1 MTQGPCASVPHADP
15 SAFTIT
21 ESQSFGKWLISM
33 LRQHQF
39 TTLLLFTLFA
49 LAMSGGRWYRTE
61 STWLRFLIWNLFLAW
76 LPFWFGL
83 AVTWCIRQRRTWGAW
98 LFGLLWFLFFP
109 NAPYILTD
117 LMHIRASRWS
127 LWFDTLLLTVYALH
141 GLFLGLVS
149 LDMMHRQLR
158 RLLGNTWS
166 WMAIG
171 TMVGLSGFA
180 IYLGRFLRINSW
192 NVFTHPGNLLQ
203 LLYDHVWIHGK
214 GRRMLEVTLVC
225 LTIQLLAYLL
235 FVGRDNQRPIEH

>member
-1 MTQGPCASVPHADP
+1 
-15 SAFTIT
+15 
-21 ESQSFGKWLISM
+21 
-33 LRQHQF
+33 
-39 TTLLLFTLFA
+39 
-49 LAMSGGRWYRTE
+49 
-61 STWLRFLIWNLFLAW
+61 
-76 LPFWFGL
+76 
-83 AVTWCIRQRRTWGAW
+83 
-98 LFGLLWFLFFP
+98 
-109 NAPYILTD
+109 
-117 LMHIRASRWS
+117 MHIRASRWS

-141 GLFLGLVS
+141 GLFLGMVS

-158 RLLGNTWS
+158 RLLGNVWS

-192 NVFTHPGNLLQ
+192 NVFTHPGSLLQ

-235 FVGRDNQRPIEH
+235 FVGRSQSSLHTQRPTEH